1 VIFES
6 RRVTPNFL
14 HLRLASAL
22 GSPDVAPRRLR
33 IFSRLLGIMRP
44 TYFREPPKPVATAEL
59 CAPGIN
65 SREEVLRGIAHELD
79 LVHGVVSMV
88 HNGAVILKVGH
99 LAVGCGTFDG
109 TWGAV
114 AVDEQGRRIALWEGD
129 FMAFADRDITAC
141 GHIPLTHAFL
151 ASIRSIRSASPDD
164 YLQFLLSQELT
175 AAGGYWTHGRERCYI
190 SPSLDL
196 GLVDDLIRKVT
207 ILVTHGSFAGIESED
222 LKWLLKTCAGIR
234 RWRNLSDVRAVMNF
248 LTGLNDIV
256 HAHHLPAST
265 YTVRQTLKGLLD
277 GLVLPSPMGE
287 GPRNRI
293 AVTSRNTEQA

>member
-1 VIFES
+1 
-6 RRVTPNFL
+6 
-14 HLRLASAL
+14 
-22 GSPDVAPRRLR
+22 
-33 IFSRLLGIMRP
+33 M
-44 TYFREPPKPVATAEL
+44 PVATPER

-79 LVHGVVSMV
+79 SVHGVVSTV

-114 AVDEQGRRIALWEGD
+114 AVDEQGQRIALWEDD
-129 FMAFADRDITAC
+129 FMAFADRDIDAC
-141 GHIPLTHAFL
+141 GHIPLTDAFL

-190 SPSLDL
+190 SPALDL

-207 ILVTHGSFAGIESED
+207 ILVANGAFAGLEPED
-222 LKWLLKTCAGIR
+222 IKWLFKTCAEIR
-234 RWRNLSDVRAVMNF
+234 RWRHLSDVRLVMNF
-248 LTGLNDIV
+248 LTGLNDMV
-256 HAHHLPAST
+256 HARHLPAST
-265 YTVRQTLKGLLD
+265 EAVRQTLKGLLD
-277 GLVLPSPMGE
+277 GLVMPPPEGEVGRPKPTPSASG
-287 GPRNRI
+287 
-293 AVTSRNTEQA
+293 